1 MATVA
6 RMMKELAKNLI
17 EKANL
22 TEEQAHH
29 AAEAMRGFLEQK
41 LPDAVK
47 GSVLGFLTQER
58 VEGAL
63 NKASDVA
70 AGLTGDKADKS
81 EDKKDA
87 ASK

>member
-22 TEEQAHH
+22 TEEQAQH

-41 LPDAVK
+41 LPDAMK

-58 VEGAL
+58 VEGVL
-63 NKASDVA
+63 NKASDVV
-70 AGLTGDKADKS
+70 AGLTGEKTGDKS
-81 EDKKDA
+81 DTDDKSAK
-87 ASK
+87 